1 MIPIPRAHQGV
12 AVRHPHYEPQGPVTR
27 PDYQGN
33 RATVRNPALGSPRIH
48 ALSAHRVD
56 RHPRLRGRVL
66 SADRLY
72 YGCGVVSSD
81 GVRLPARGG
90 RCKQPKQRRRAAGT
104 PSGSATAAIPRN
116 GSDEA
121 PPEGSIGKNL
131 AEPSSREQER
141 VGGWLPPQ
149 WLTFTL
155 STRLR
160 RMSRFEQGWHER
172 ATRLIQKRQ
181 GAAKHKRR

>member
-1 MIPIPRAHQGV
+1 MIPIPGAHQGLLLGTPIMSRRTRQFALITRGIGRRRETRHSV
-12 AVRHPHYEPQGPVTR
+12 A
-27 PDYQGN
+27 
-33 RATVRNPALGSPRIH
+33 PRIH
-48 ALSAHRVD
+48 ALSVHRVA

-149 WLTFTL
+149 WFNLYLEHQAPANEPFR
-155 STRLR
+155 TRV
-160 RMSRFEQGWHER
+160 
-172 ATRLIQKRQ
+172 A
-181 GAAKHKRR
+181 